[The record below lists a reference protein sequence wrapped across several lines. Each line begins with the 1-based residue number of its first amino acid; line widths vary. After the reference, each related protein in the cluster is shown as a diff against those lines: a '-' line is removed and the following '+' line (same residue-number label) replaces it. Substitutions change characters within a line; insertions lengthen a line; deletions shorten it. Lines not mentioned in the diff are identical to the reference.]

1 MLARIRAKAS
11 SWMVKFILG
20 IIVLVFVF
28 LGVESY
34 HMGQQNKAAT
44 VNGKVI
50 AVDDYRAE
58 YQALVDQIRRQFGG
72 TVSHEILE
80 LFQVR
85 EQALQRLIERELLLQ
100 EAARYKL
107 QVTDDEVAHAIASM
121 PFFQKDGRFDSGLY
135 QSLLQANGMSV
146 AYFEERQRQDLLL
159 TKLQDL
165 IFGGVQVSEVEALD
179 FYNSENR
186 KVSIE
191 AAIFRPSDF
200 TPSPV
205 SDEEI
210 MARYE
215 SHKEVYRTEPM
226 VKAVFLRFD
235 PENFI
240 DQVRVSEED
249 LRHTYEMRL
258 ASYREP
264 ERVAARHILIKTEN
278 GEAPDVIAAAE
289 KKILELREKILAGAD
304 FSDVAREF
312 SQCPSAQDGGN
323 LGVFPKEAMVAPF
336 SRAAFALDEGELSEP
351 VQTRF
356 GWHLIRVDEKLPEG
370 VKPFEAVAEGIRW
383 ELQQEKANHAAF
395 DAADQA
401 YDATLAGA
409 DLGEVSRVWN
419 LPLHETAFF
428 GRRGPSS
435 GISDGRAFAEAA
447 FSLMEHEVSELLEI
461 NEALYL
467 ISVVDRMESR
477 IPPLEEVRERVL
489 ADMMKEAADAL
500 ARKRAMEVLTALK
513 NGEDTEET
521 LTSTGLFGRQE
532 AIPQMGSLPA
542 LSRAVFSLGQGEY
555 LPEEPVVL
563 EEGYGVFRIIER
575 ALPDEAAFMADRDNI
590 KKELRGRKENR
601 MYAQWMASLK
611 SRAKIMIEPAFQREG

>member
-34 HMGQQNKAAT
+34 HMGQHNKAAT

-100 EAARYKL
+100 EADSYKL
-107 QVTDDEVAHAIASM
+107 QVTDDEVAHAIASI
-121 PFFQKDGRFDSGLY
+121 PVFQKDGRFDSGVY
-135 QSLLQANGMSV
+135 QNLLQANGMSV
-146 AYFEERQRQDLLL
+146 AYFEQRQRQDLLL
-159 TKLQDL
+159 AKLQDL
-165 IFGGVQVSEVEALD
+165 IFGGVTVSELEALD

-186 KVSIE
+186 KVAIE
-191 AAIFRPSDF
+191 AALFRPSDF
-200 TPSPV
+200 TPEPIS
-205 SDEEI
+205 EEDLL
-210 MARYE
+210 ARYE
-215 SHKEVYRTEPM
+215 SHKEAYRTEPM
-226 VKAVFLRFD
+226 VKAVYLRFD

-249 LRHTYEMRL
+249 VRHAYEMRL
-258 ASYREP
+258 ANYREP
-264 ERVAARHILIKTEN
+264 ERVAARHILIKADNAEDFD
-278 GEAPDVIAAAE
+278 AVAAAE
-289 KKILELREKILAGAD
+289 KEILVLREKILAGAG

-336 SRAAFALDEGELSEP
+336 SKAAFALNEGELSEP

-356 GWHLIRVDEKLPEG
+356 GWHLILVDEKLPEG
-370 VKPFEAVAEGIRW
+370 VKPLELVAEGIRW
-383 ELQQEKANHAAF
+383 ELQQEKASHAAF

-409 DLGEVSRVWN
+409 DLGEVSSLWN
-419 LPLHETAFF
+419 LPLNETAFF

-435 GISDGRAFAEAA
+435 GVSDGRAFAEAS

-467 ISVVDRMESR
+467 ISVKDRMESR

-500 ARKRAMEVLTALK
+500 AHKRAMDVLTALK
-513 NGEDTEET
+513 NGEDTGEV
-521 LTSTGLFGRQE
+521 LISTGLFGRQG
-532 AIPQMGSLPA
+532 AIPQLGSLPA
-542 LSRAVFSLGQGEY
+542 LSRAVFSLGKEEN
-555 LPEEPVVL
+555 LPGEPVVL
-563 EEGYGVFRIIER
+563 EEGYGVFRIVER
-575 ALPDEAAFMADRDNI
+575 VLPDEAAFMADRENI
-590 KKELRGRKENR
+590 KKELRDRKENR
-601 MYAQWMASLK
+601 MYTQWMASLK
-611 SRAKIMIEPAFQREG
+611 NRAKIIIEPAFQREG